1 MAMRDTTCATTS
13 SMYVDV
19 CVAAAE
25 LTDAPKRNST
35 TGVVGLGAD
44 RADEA
49 PPVPEGGGKAFGSE
63 LLRLTDRCRGEVG
76 RSLVWLLSCFQLSSS
91 KRAVVDQGRI
101 GTKLKSPRFVGR

>member
-1 MAMRDTTCATTS
+1 MRDTTCATTS

-63 LLRLTDRCRGEVG
+63 LLRLTDPMPWRSWEIVG
-76 RSLVWLLSCFQLSSS
+76 VASVLLS
-91 KRAVVDQGRI
+91 G
-101 GTKLKSPRFVGR
+101 